1 MSIEVMS
8 GGMASIDE
16 YMQFQVMKQVNVQ
29 STELTTGY
37 FNANQYPEHIL
48 QIALIGFRFT
58 GSTVTT
64 FINEIFAFNEYRDA
78 ATINGT
84 YSASSFASATIKKE
98 YSNGGYSFTISNLKT
113 SSGNLVYFYPTDD
126 THTYSYVIIV
136 RGYNSAQ

>member
-84 YSASSFASATIKKE
+84 YSASSFASATIKKRIFE
-98 YSNGGYSFTISNLKT
+98 RRVFIYYLK
-113 SSGNLVYFYPTDD
+113 SKNFEWKFSVFLSD
-126 THTYSYVIIV
+126 
-136 RGYNSAQ
+136 R